1 LTFKMT
7 GHIMIRMPKLNVRE
21 QLMEAGLRTLHTQGF
36 NGSAVQDITQA
47 AGVPKGSFYNHF
59 ESKEAL
65 ALAALELFWVNGTA
79 RRDLL
84 VDASIDPVERLR
96 LYFQKLAKALAKIK
110 YGRGC
115 LIGNFSSEMS
125 SNPEFRERLAK
136 IYSDWSH
143 TIERCVEDA
152 KSAGKLKVCLPPKAL
167 AAFLVNAWEGA
178 VLRSKVELNGS
189 AFEDFEQVV
198 FNGFFD

>member
-1 LTFKMT
+1 MPV
-7 GHIMIRMPKLNVRE
+7 MPKPNVRE

-65 ALAALELFWVNGTA
+65 AMAALELFWTNGAA
-79 RRDLL
+79 RRALL
-84 VDASIDPVERLR
+84 SDPSIEPVERLR
-96 LYFQKLAKALAKIK
+96 RHFQKLSTALARIN
-110 YGRGC
+110 YESGC
-115 LIGNFSSEMS
+115 MIGNFSSEMS
-125 SNPEFRERLAK
+125 SNSEFRERLAK
-136 IYSDWSH
+136 MYSDWSKALEGCIQEAE
-143 TIERCVEDA
+143 T
-152 KSAGKLKVCLPPKAL
+152 AGHLKVKVSPKAL

-189 AFEDFEQVV
+189 AFDDFERVV
-198 FNGFFD
+198 FAGFFT